1 MSNWV
6 MEFDR
11 WAPSVVKIAYKVRG
25 IRNSRER
32 GRQGGRE
39 RGRERGRDWWTVC
52 DWDRVCEI
60 T

>member
-32 GRQGGRE
+32 RRKGGRE
-39 RGRERGRDWWTVC
+39 RGREGER
-52 DWDRVCEI
+52 E
-60 T
+60 